1 MFSVNTITGADFEKI
16 ILKDTDSHTV
26 AEIIPSCGAIL
37 HAFTVLHNGKPLNII
52 DGYENRSDFDKNVTG
67 KGFKSCKL
75 SPFACRINN
84 AAYQFEGHEY
94 TIEKFLLNGSA
105 LHGLIYDAEF
115 TVTKTWAHAESAGVT
130 LLYQYTATDKGYP
143 FSYNCEVQY
152 ELKKDNALTL
162 TTIITNTSA
171 VNIPMQDG
179 WHPYF
184 GFGGRVDDLQ
194 LSFNS
199 SSMVVFN
206 ETLIPTGELEAYNE
220 FEQLQTIGNTSFDN
234 CFLLNPGLNEPACV
248 LKDDGQKIQ
257 LEIYPY
263 ASYPYLQLYTPLHR
277 NSIAIENLSAVP
289 DAFNNTTGL
298 LILQPTS
305 TAHFTTTY
313 KITSLVQ

>member
-1 MFSVNTITGADFEKI
+1 MFSVNTITSDDFEKVV
-16 ILKDTDSHTV
+16 LKDTDSQTA

-37 HAFTVLHNGKPLNII
+37 HAFTVLFNGKSLNII
-52 DGYENRSDFDKNVTG
+52 DGYTNRSDFDENVTN

-75 SPFACRINN
+75 SPFACRVNN
-84 AAYQFEGHEY
+84 AAYQFEDIEY

-115 TVTKTWAHAESAGVT
+115 TVTKTWAHADSAGVT

-162 TTIITNTSA
+162 TTVITNTSA

-184 GFGGRVDDLQ
+184 GFGGKVDELQ
-194 LSFNS
+194 LSFKS
-199 SSMVVFN
+199 SSIVEFN
-206 ETLIPTGELEAYNE
+206 DALIPTGELKAYNE
-220 FEQLQTIGNTSFDN
+220 FDQLQTIGNTSFDN
-234 CFLLNPGLNEPACV
+234 CFVLKPGLNEPACV
-248 LKDDGQKIQ
+248 LKDGALQIQ
-257 LEIYPY
+257 LEIYPD
-263 ASYPYLQLYTPLHR
+263 ASYPYLQIYTPPHR

-298 LILQPTS
+298 LILQPAS
-305 TAHFTTTY
+305 TARFTTTY
-313 KITSLVQ
+313 KITSLV

>member
-1 MFSVNTITGADFEKI
+1 MFTVNTITADDFEKVV
-16 ILKDTDSHTV
+16 LEDTDSLTA

-37 HAFTVLHNGKPLNII
+37 HAFTVLHHGKALDII
-52 DGYENRSDFDKNVTG
+52 DGYSNRNDFEKNVTS

-84 AAYQFEGHEY
+84 AAYQFEGKDY

-115 TVTKTWAHAESAGVT
+115 TVTKTWAQAESAGVT

-162 TTIITNTSA
+162 TTVITNTSA
-171 VNIPMQDG
+171 GNIPIQDG

-194 LSFNS
+194 LSFKS
-199 SSMVVFN
+199 SSIVEFN
-206 ETLIPTGELEAYNE
+206 DALIPTGELKAYNE
-220 FEQLQTIGNTSFDN
+220 FDQLQTIGNSSFDN
-234 CFLLNPGLNEPACV
+234 CFVLKPGLNEPACV
-248 LKDDGQKIQ
+248 LKDNRQQIQ
-257 LEIYPY
+257 LEIYPD
-263 ASYPYLQLYTPLHR
+263 ASYPYLQLYTPPHR

-289 DAFNNTTGL
+289 DAFNNSTGL
-298 LILQPTS
+298 LILHPAS
-305 TAHFTTTY
+305 TAHFTTTF
-313 KITSLVQ
+313 KITSLE